1 MKGKGEVAAAADS
14 LNRHFARQPARRLSF
29 YLLTPLAIIPIR
41 GISMDNTIENVK
53 VDDLLARV
61 EARGRLSLEEWKL
74 VEDSAPT
81 AELGRLADELR
92 RALHADGVVTYV
104 VDRNVN
110 YSNVCVS
117 VCTFCAF
124 YRKPGS
130 PEGYVHSYEE
140 IFRKVEEMLELGGS
154 GVLMQ
159 GGLHPD
165 LPLDYYT
172 GLLRALKERYKIHL
186 HCFSP
191 PELDHLAKIT
201 GLGIEGVLGQLRAA
215 GLDSIPGGGGE
226 ILVDEIR
233 RKRRTHCD
241 TEEWLRV
248 MDVAHT
254 MGIPTTATMMFGMGE
269 TRDQRL
275 MHLER
280 LRELQ
285 ERNPGFVSFIPWTL
299 QPDNTPIGKRFPDR
313 IPGEEYLR
321 WLAIGRLYLDSIP
334 NVQVSWLTQGLDV
347 GRQGLHYGANDLG
360 STMIEEN
367 VITPAGANH
376 RATEMMLRE
385 AIIAEGFRPAKR
397 RADYVRVEAAP

>member
-1 MKGKGEVAAAADS
+1 MG
-14 LNRHFARQPARRLSF
+14 
-29 YLLTPLAIIPIR
+29 
-41 GISMDNTIENVK
+41 NTIGNVA
-53 VDDLLARV
+53 VGDLLARI
-61 EARGRLSLEEWKL
+61 EARERLSFEEWKL
-74 VEDSAPT
+74 VEDLAPT
-81 AELGRLADELR
+81 EELGRLADKLR
-92 RALHADGVVTYV
+92 KALHPDDVATYV

-140 IFRKVEEMLELGGS
+140 IFRKVEEMIELGGS

-172 GLLRALKERYKIHL
+172 GLLRALKTRYKIHL

-191 PELDHLAKIT
+191 PELDHLAKTT
-201 GLGIEGVLGQLRAA
+201 GLGIEGVLGELRAA

-233 RKRRTHCD
+233 RKRRTHCN

-248 MDVAHT
+248 MDVAHA

-269 TRDQRL
+269 TRDHRL

-299 QPDNTPIGKRFPDR
+299 QPDNTPLGKRFPDR
-313 IPGEEYLR
+313 VPGEEYLR

-347 GRQGLHYGANDLG
+347 GRRGLHYGANDLG

-385 AIIAEGFRPAKR
+385 AIIGEGFTPAKR
-397 RADYVRVEAAP
+397 RADYVRVENVGQQGRGPVPLSHSG

>member
-1 MKGKGEVAAAADS
+1 MENTVESVDADT
-14 LNRHFARQPARRLSF
+14 LMARIEARERLSF
-29 YLLTPLAIIPIR
+29 
-41 GISMDNTIENVK
+41 
-53 VDDLLARV
+53 
-61 EARGRLSLEEWKL
+61 EEWKA
-74 VEDSAPT
+74 VEDCAST

-92 RALHADGVVTYV
+92 RSLHPGGVVTYV

-140 IFRKVEEMLELGGS
+140 IFGKVEEMIELGGS

-165 LPLDYYT
+165 LPLEYYT
-172 GLLRALKERYKIHL
+172 GLLSELKSRYKIHL

-191 PELDHLAKIT
+191 PEIDHFAKVT
-201 GLGIEGVLGQLRAA
+201 GLGVEGVLERLRAA

-233 RKRRTHCD
+233 RKRRTHCN
-241 TEEWLRV
+241 TEEWLNV
-248 MDVAHT
+248 MRVAHS

-275 MHLER
+275 LHFER

-285 ERNPGFVSFIPWTL
+285 EQNPGFVSFIPWTL

-313 IPGEEYLR
+313 VSGEEYLR
-321 WLAIGRLYLDSIP
+321 WLAIGRLYLSSIP

-347 GRQGLHYGANDLG
+347 GRQGLHYGANDMG

-367 VITPAGANH
+367 VITPAGASH
-376 RATEMMLRE
+376 RATEMILRE
-385 AIIAEGFRPAKR
+385 SIIAEGFTPVKR
-397 RADYVRVEAAP
+397 KADYTRIERAL

>member
-1 MKGKGEVAAAADS
+1 MKTIERTELEELLDRIASAE
-14 LNRHFARQPARRLSF
+14 RLS
-29 YLLTPLAIIPIR
+29 Y
-41 GISMDNTIENVK
+41 
-53 VDDLLARV
+53 
-61 EARGRLSLEEWKL
+61 EEWKS
-74 VEDSAPT
+74 VEDSAST
-81 AELGRLADELR
+81 EELGRLADELR
-92 RALHADGVVTYV
+92 RSLHPGGVVTYV

-117 VCTFCAF
+117 VCSFCAF

-140 IFRKVEEMLELGGS
+140 IFQKVEEMIELGGS

-172 GLLRALKERYKIHL
+172 GLLRELKARYKIHL

-201 GLGIEGVLGQLRAA
+201 GLGVEGLLRELREA

-233 RKRRTHCD
+233 RKRRTHCN
-241 TEEWLRV
+241 TEEWLNV
-248 MDVAHT
+248 MDVAHS

-299 QPDNTPIGKRFPDR
+299 QPDNTPIGKIFPDR
-313 IPGEEYLR
+313 IPGDEYLR
-321 WLAIGRLYLDSIP
+321 WLAIGRLYLASIP

-347 GRQGLHYGANDLG
+347 GRQGLHYGANDMG

-376 RATEMMLRE
+376 RATEMMLRDS
-385 AIIAEGFRPAKR
+385 IIAEGFMPIKR
-397 RADYVRVEAAP
+397 RADYVRVDG